1 MAEQLSRDEGA
12 SFWRTSS
19 LFSIAVI
26 ILVAALLL
34 DSLLSDVSTYINRD
48 LSESERVALFSTIV
62 GITVVMGTFVIR
74 KDTNKVKYE
83 LGSRNNVLPLISGS
97 VAVVQYVIV
106 GLLVLIA
113 LQSIFSS
120 QYYNIFLIISLVL
133 SWIVAVGLMGL
144 MSFKF
149 LQWYRSEKG
158 KLVLVYLIFSLM
170 FCPIQLGISIPT
182 FFIIAQSAP
191 FSVNAQTTEVKPFQA
206 NTLDLSTLFAVVSA
220 ANWFIIPMSYVVWVA
235 TALMLY
241 YNSPKF
247 GRAKY
252 WLMLGA
258 PLAGLVIGNVALL
271 VFVPSV
277 NTVFDQQVILYTMIL
292 FGGLLSNGLLLAFA
306 FRMVSRNVRDRSS
319 KLSDYLAISSRGIAI
334 LLVAFYGNVSAG
346 SYMPFG
352 IVANSFL
359 HFGAFLFFA
368 GVYAST
374 ISVSFDLNLRTMIR
388 KKAPGLF
395 DKMGT
400 AEMTRELETEVK
412 KHQEKLKER
421 TGIESS
427 MSDTEIKDYI
437 EFAARASAKKQ
448 EKLSVEEEVDSSS
461 SSSEKNPEYS
471 VDDKE
476 KTS

>member
-1 MAEQLSRDEGA
+1 MAKQLAADERA
-12 SFWRTSS
+12 SFWRSSS

-26 ILVAALLL
+26 TLIAALLL

-62 GITVVMGTFVIR
+62 GITAVTGTFVIR

-97 VAVVQYVIV
+97 IAVVQYVIV
-106 GLLVLIA
+106 GLLVLMA

-120 QYYNIFLIISLVL
+120 QYYIIFLIISLVL
-133 SWIVAVGLMGL
+133 SWTLAVGLMGL

-158 KLVLVYLIFSLM
+158 KLVLLYLIFSLM
-170 FCPIQLGISIPT
+170 ISAIQLTISIPT

-191 FSVNAQTTEVKPFQA
+191 FSVNGQATEVKPFQA
-206 NTLDLSTLFAVVSA
+206 NTLDLSTLFAFVSG
-220 ANWFIIPMSYVVWVA
+220 ANWFVIPMSYVVWVA

-241 YNSPKF
+241 YNTPKF

-258 PLAGLVIGNVALL
+258 PLAGLVIGDVALL
-271 VFVPSV
+271 IFVPSV

-292 FGGLLSNGLLLAFA
+292 FGGLLAGGLLLAFA
-306 FRMVSRNVRDRSS
+306 FRIVSRNVRDRSS
-319 KLSDYLAISSRGIAI
+319 KLSDYLAISSRGVAI
-334 LLVAFYGNVSAG
+334 LFVAFYANVSAG

-352 IVANSFL
+352 IVASSFL

-368 GVYAST
+368 GVYASA
-374 ISVSFDLNLRTMIR
+374 ISISFDLNLRAMIR
-388 KKAPGLF
+388 KEAPGLF

-400 AEMTRELETEVK
+400 AEMVGELGREVK

-437 EFAARASAKKQ
+437 EFAAKAIGKKQ
-448 EKLSVEEEVDSSS
+448 EKLSVKEEVDSS

-471 VDDKE
+471 VDNKE

>member
-1 MAEQLSRDEGA
+1 MAKQLARDERA
-12 SFWRTSS
+12 SFWRSSS

-26 ILVAALLL
+26 ILIAALLL

-62 GITVVMGTFVIR
+62 GITVVAGTLVIR

-170 FCPIQLGISIPT
+170 FCAIQLGISIPT

-206 NTLDLSTLFAVVSA
+206 NTLDLSTLFAVVSG

-334 LLVAFYGNVSAG
+334 LFIAFYGNVSAG

-374 ISVSFDLNLRTMIR
+374 ISVSFDLNLRAMIR

-400 AEMTRELETEVK
+400 AEMARELETEVK
-412 KHQEKLKER
+412 KHQEKLKEQ

-437 EFAARASAKKQ
+437 EIAAKATGKKQ

-461 SSSEKNPEYS
+461 SEKNPEYS
-471 VDDKE
+471 VDNKE